1 MTPSDSIEATAPT
14 VDQAIS
20 QALDQLGAHQ
30 DDVTIEV
37 LSTPRSG
44 VLGLGARPA
53 RVRVTRR
60 APEIARSTVQSPPP
74 APPLRRTPP
83 ESRPPAPPLSRPAV
97 PAESRAEARMDASR
111 EMPPPAAPRD
121 LQPPPRVAYEGY
133 REDLGDDRQPQATPV
148 GDDGTT
154 ERRSRTDDSRGT
166 PSRDTRS
173 DDRPRRGRDS
183 RNDNRRDNRSSPRPN
198 RGQNSG
204 DRRADGSRP
213 SDFDEARD
221 ASSAQ
226 PEGSLGN
233 GNGRIDNRRADRR
246 DDSPRPRRDRD
257 RPPRG
262 AGDEGRSDTPRPRP
276 ERPRRDDSSA
286 ASGSDRDS
294 GLDSFSDDGSGNDQ
308 RDLVAPEEQIAE
320 ATTILTEV
328 LKMMG
333 EQAEIEVVRDDGL
346 QTVELNIKGDG
357 SGILIGRHGQ
367 TLDALEYIV
376 NRILGRRI
384 KDAVAIAIDTESYR
398 ARRRSQLHRMA
409 LSKGEQAKREHVTVT
424 LDPMAPRDRRIIH
437 LALKDDPLITTHSFG
452 DGFLRSVE
460 IVPVNASHDRD
471 RGDRDRRDR
480 RDRSREPNRDRDN
493 REPER
498 AQDRD
503 RDDNDDLPLGQQG
516 GFKHGQKRI
525 V

>member
-1 MTPSDSIEATAPT
+1 MTPSDSIEATAST
-14 VDQAIS
+14 IDQAIS

-74 APPLRRTPP
+74 APPLKRTPP
-83 ESRPPAPPLSRPAV
+83 EARPAAPPVSPPRTQA
-97 PAESRAEARMDASR
+97 ANTTESRAETRFEVRPETAPS
-111 EMPPPAAPRD
+111 APRD
-121 LQPPPRVAYEGY
+121 LPPTPPLADEAYPGEL
-133 REDLGDDRQPQATPV
+133 DDDRQPALVNETGTP
-148 GDDGTT
+148 
-154 ERRSRTDDSRGT
+154 ERRSRADDSRAA
-166 PSRDTRS
+166 PPRETRS
-173 DDRPRRGRDS
+173 DDRPRRSRDS
-183 RNDNRRDNRSSPRPN
+183 RSDNRRDNRSAPRPSRGHHRDDRRTDSPRDAKPEESH
-198 RGQNSG
+198 G
-204 DRRADGSRP
+204 
-213 SDFDEARD
+213 
-221 ASSAQ
+221 ASSNLEQENA
-226 PEGSLGN
+226 PDNS
-233 GNGRIDNRRADRR
+233 NGRGEGRR
-246 DDSPRPRRDRD
+246 DDSSRPRRERD
-257 RPPRG
+257 RRPRSADGESRADAPPR
-262 AGDEGRSDTPRPRP
+262 ARP
-276 ERPRRDDSSA
+276 ERPRRDDSAGLSA
-286 ASGSDRDS
+286 SDRDS
-294 GLDSFSDDGSGNDQ
+294 SLDSFSDDGSGSDQ
-308 RDLVAPEEQIAE
+308 RDLIAPEEQIAE
-320 ATTILTEV
+320 ASNILTEV

-333 EQAEIEVVRDDGL
+333 EQAEIEIVRDEGL

-398 ARRRSQLHRMA
+398 ARRRGQLHRMA

-424 LDPMAPRDRRIIH
+424 LDPMAPRDRRIVH

-452 DGFLRSVE
+452 DGFLRSIE
-460 IVPVNASHDRD
+460 IVPVSGPHDRD
-471 RGDRDRRDR
+471 RGERDRRDH
-480 RDRSREPNRDRDN
+480 RDRSREPDRD
-493 REPER
+493 P
-498 AQDRD
+498 DR
-503 RDDNDDLPLGQQG
+503 DNDDLPLGQQG

>member
-1 MTPSDSIEATAPT
+1 MTPSESIEATAST

-74 APPLRRTPP
+74 APPLKRTTP
-83 ESRPPAPPLSRPAV
+83 ESRPSAPPVTAPRTPLANPV
-97 PAESRAEARMDASR
+97 ESRAEARFDVRPGA
-111 EMPPPAAPRD
+111 PPSAPRD
-121 LQPPPRVAYEGY
+121 LQPPPPAPRLADEGY
-133 REDLGDDRQPQATPV
+133 REDLDDDRSGPPALINDTRAP
-148 GDDGTT
+148 
-154 ERRSRTDDSRGT
+154 ERRSRPDDSRAA
-166 PSRDTRS
+166 PPRETRA

-183 RNDNRRDNRSSPRPN
+183 RGDSRGDNRSAPRPN
-198 RGQNSG
+198 RGQNRD
-204 DRRADGSRP
+204 DRPTDNSRAAEPDESRGAAPDGQQGST
-213 SDFDEARD
+213 RD
-221 ASSAQ
+221 
-226 PEGSLGN
+226 N
-233 GNGRIDNRRADRR
+233 GNGSGESRR

-257 RPPRG
+257 RPPRS
-262 AGDEGRSDTPRPRP
+262 AGGESRADAPPRPRP
-276 ERPRRDDSSA
+276 ERPRRDDSPA
-286 ASGSDRDS
+286 ASASDRDS
-294 GLDSFSDDGSGNDQ
+294 GLDSFSDDGSGSDQ
-308 RDLVAPEEQIAE
+308 RNLVAPEEQITE

-333 EQAEIEVVRDDGL
+333 EQAEIDIVRDEGL

-398 ARRRSQLHRMA
+398 ARRRGQLHRMA

-437 LALKDDPLITTHSFG
+437 LALKDDPLITTRSFG
-452 DGFLRSVE
+452 DGFLRSIE
-460 IVPVNASHDRD
+460 IVPVNGSHDRD
-471 RGDRDRRDR
+471 RGERDRRDR
-480 RDRSREPNRDRDN
+480 RDRSREPDR
-493 REPER
+493 
-498 AQDRD
+498 
-503 RDDNDDLPLGQQG
+503 DNDDLPLGQQG

>member
-1 MTPSDSIEATAPT
+1 MTPNDSIEATAST

-74 APPLRRTPP
+74 APPLKRTPP
-83 ESRPPAPPLSRPAV
+83 ESRPSAPPVSPPRSQPANPTGSRT
-97 PAESRAEARMDASR
+97 EARFDVRPEPS
-111 EMPPPAAPRD
+111 PSAPRD
-121 LQPPPRVAYEGY
+121 LQPPPLRRPADESYQ
-133 REDLGDDRQPQATPV
+133 EDLDDDRQPAIVNETGTP
-148 GDDGTT
+148 
-154 ERRSRTDDSRGT
+154 ERRSRADDSSSAPRQE
-166 PSRDTRS
+166 TRS

-183 RNDNRRDNRSSPRPN
+183 RSDNRRDNRSAPRPN
-198 RGQNSG
+198 RGQNRD
-204 DRRADGSRP
+204 DRRTDSPRT
-213 SDFDEARD
+213 
-221 ASSAQ
+221 AQ
-226 PEGSLGN
+226 PDDSQGASPDIQQESPQGN
-233 GNGRIDNRRADRR
+233 GSGRAEGRR

-257 RPPRG
+257 RPPRA
-262 AGDEGRSDTPRPRP
+262 AGGESRADTPPRPRA
-276 ERPRRDDSSA
+276 ERPRRDDSA
-286 ASGSDRDS
+286 ASSASDHDP
-294 GLDSFSDDGSGNDQ
+294 GLDSFSDDGSGSDQ
-308 RDLVAPEEQIAE
+308 RNLVAPEEQIVE
-320 ATTILTEV
+320 ATNILTEV

-333 EQAEIEVVRDDGL
+333 EQAEIEVVRDEGL

-398 ARRRSQLHRMA
+398 ARRRGQLHRMA

-424 LDPMAPRDRRIIH
+424 LDPMAPRDRRIVH
-437 LALKDDPLITTHSFG
+437 LALKDDPLITTRSFG
-452 DGFLRSVE
+452 DGFLRSIEV
-460 IVPVNASHDRD
+460 VPVNGSHDRD
-471 RGDRDRRDR
+471 RGERDRRER
-480 RDRSREPNRDRDN
+480 RDRSREPDRDRDRDN
-493 REPER
+493 ER
-498 AQDRD
+498 
-503 RDDNDDLPLGQQG
+503 DNDDLPLGQQG